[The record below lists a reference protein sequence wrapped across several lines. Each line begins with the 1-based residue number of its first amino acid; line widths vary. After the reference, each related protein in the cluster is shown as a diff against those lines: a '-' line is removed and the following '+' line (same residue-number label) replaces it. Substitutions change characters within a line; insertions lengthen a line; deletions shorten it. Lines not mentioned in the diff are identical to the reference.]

1 MSYSFNPQHS
11 DRRIHMRHP
20 IVFVAVI
27 VIICVIF
34 TATTIN
40 NGQQLTPYSFGF
52 AVGQTA
58 RYAFVKLW
66 LFYMIYKAILRL

>member
-1 MSYSFNPQHS
+1 MSCNFNSQHS
-11 DRRIHMRHP
+11 ERRPHMRHP

-27 VIICVIF
+27 VILCVIF
-34 TATTIN
+34 TVTSIN

-52 AVGQTA
+52 AVGQTVKH
-58 RYAFVKLW
+58 AFVNLW